1 MLAGIN
7 LISNRKFKIRSFEED
22 KIATLEA
29 NSGLRYD
36 GKVNDFYRFSG
47 NFFLKDAEGG
57 LIESFGINLLLP
69 KTYPNAFPIVFS
81 NDDKIQKSDDFHINK
96 EGAICVEH
104 PYVANKLISGG
115 LRLYD
120 FIDYYLPK
128 YFSWVLLKQSGLTS
142 GLEEWGHFDT
152 GTIQVYETLLNI
164 TDRKAIK
171 KFLENYLSVAKIG
184 RNDMC
189 YCGSDKKLKH
199 CHYEAALFLKST
211 PKNTIAKDIGLFH

>member
-1 MLAGIN
+1 MYGFSGKNKLCSYCRGYW
-7 LISNRKFKIRSFEED
+7 RED
-22 KIATLEA
+22 KNT
-29 NSGLRYD
+29 
-36 GKVNDFYRFSG
+36 

-81 NDDKIQKSDDFHINK
+81 NDGKIEKSDEFHINK

-104 PYVANKLISGG
+104 PYIANKLISAG

-171 KFLENYLSVAKIG
+171 KFLENYLSVVKIG

-211 PKNTIAKDIGLFH
+211 PKNTVAKDIDLFH